1 MKGIFASNWVKKK
14 YQEELEMDFK
24 VLKVVILDQK

>member
-1 MKGIFASNWVKKK
+1 MKGVFASNWDKKMYHEGLK
-14 YQEELEMDFK
+14 MDFK